1 MNCTPSGKLGSF
13 STVAPDRKR
22 SMSQSPSPLIARDWT
37 RPLAEV
43 LSNGWQEPQQHLHA
57 LTGEELRGAIAQA
70 LEHPLDYPGLAEL
83 AYDGDCVVIALQA
96 ATKDSQTLL
105 RAIVEQLNRG
115 REEPISLTLLTDP
128 FTASQLDLTELPE
141 MSLAIHDPDAE
152 NQFSC
157 LAVGVND
164 QPLYVHR
171 LLFDADVVI
180 PVGCLGPQQDLGLDD
195 CIFPVFS
202 RRDNWN
208 SFREQSENDRR
219 EDVRHVN
226 DQLGTFFAIQQVLGP
241 GDSVQAVLAGERQTV
256 LETAR
261 KQLKREWAVNVSS
274 TADLVVATIESQTTE
289 QSWDDFA
296 QALINVVP
304 CCDVAAPIVIC
315 SQLKRTPPRETRAAM
330 VDPLPA
336 AEKKTVNKLVQLRQI
351 LSDHPVFLSS
361 NLTQAEVEE
370 IGLGYLAATD
380 ELHRLAEKSTRGLFL
395 RDAHKCQISLK

>member
-1 MNCTPSGKLGSF
+1 
-13 STVAPDRKR
+13 
-22 SMSQSPSPLIARDWT
+22 MSQSPAPLIERDWA

-43 LSNGWQEPQQHLHA
+43 LPAGWKEPQQHQLA
-57 LTGEELRGAIAQA
+57 LTGIALHEAIAQA
-70 LEHPLDYPGLAEL
+70 LAQPLDYPGLAEL

-96 ATKDSQTLL
+96 ATRDSQTLL
-105 RAIVEQLNRG
+105 REIVAQLNRG
-115 REEPISLTLLTDP
+115 REEPISITLLTDP
-128 FTASQLDLTELPE
+128 FTASQLNLAEIPEL
-141 MSLAIHDPDAE
+141 SLAIHDPDAE
-152 NQFSC
+152 NQFAC

-180 PVGCLGPQQDLGLDD
+180 PVGCLGPQQDLSVDD
-195 CIFPVFS
+195 CIYPVFG
-202 RRDNWN
+202 RRDNLN

-219 EDVRHVN
+219 ADVRHVN

-241 GDSVQAVLAGERQTV
+241 GDAVQAVLAGERQAV
-256 LETAR
+256 LEAAR
-261 KQLKREWAVNVSS
+261 KQLKRAWAVNVEA

-315 SQLKRTPPRETRAAM
+315 SQLKRTPPRETRAAL

-336 AEKKTVNKLVQLRQI
+336 VEKKTVNKLVQLRQI
-351 LSDHPVFLSS
+351 MSEHPVFLSS
-361 NLTQAEVEE
+361 NLTQGEVEE

-380 ELHRLAEKSTRGLFL
+380 ELQRLAEKSSRGLFL
-395 RDAHKCQISLK
+395 RDAHKCEISLN